1 MFLPIYQDILDNIFI
16 NSADL
21 DNSFNISPEIDNYTY
36 FDPNKFSLEIIND
49 VNNAMK
55 VSTLPDENDENRNI
69 EFKAECI
76 QKEESSIPELYN
88 LNKIE
93 NLMNK
98 KFPQHLSNLLEKSS
112 FSDKTLHKLEI
123 SITDKALLG
132 RKRRKKNKLNTNDKV
147 NEDLGRKP
155 KFDTSLRKH
164 NKFCAD
170 NIVKKIKRYLLENFL
185 RFVNKIVNKSLDSQ
199 KKNRYL
205 KILRPFQKKYVQ
217 SEDLLK
223 IIDYKYIDRL
233 NKKSDLLMLNMPFKE
248 LFSKEI
254 SPRYSKLKS
263 DSNKVII
270 EKLLEEERYNN
281 NLMFAFNLRFR
292 DWLDIFTYKND
303 INNLKNYEE
312 EKMINIKNSLEYIDS
327 IIMDIYNTNRDKNYL
342 LYFMLYLYNYER
354 WFILKRGR
362 IRKGTQKQKSLLKD

>member
-1 MFLPIYQDILDNIFI
+1 MFLPIYQDILNNIFI

-155 KFDTSLRKH
+155 KFDASLRKH

-185 RFVNKIVNKSLDSQ
+185 RFVKFT
-199 KKNRYL
+199 KK
-205 KILRPFQKKYVQ
+205 K
-217 SEDLLK
+217 
-223 IIDYKYIDRL
+223 
-233 NKKSDLLMLNMPFKE
+233 
-248 LFSKEI
+248 
-254 SPRYSKLKS
+254 
-263 DSNKVII
+263 
-270 EKLLEEERYNN
+270 
-281 NLMFAFNLRFR
+281 
-292 DWLDIFTYKND
+292 
-303 INNLKNYEE
+303 
-312 EKMINIKNSLEYIDS
+312 
-327 IIMDIYNTNRDKNYL
+327 
-342 LYFMLYLYNYER
+342 
-354 WFILKRGR
+354 
-362 IRKGTQKQKSLLKD
+362 